1 MTDTVSQCLA
11 GPETLS
17 TWPEMLGGVCGF
29 RQELCVLLE
38 GLSQELEVPRAGL
51 CTGRGVAGTP
61 RSPKE
66 PGGGPGCR
74 MPCSER
80 GSLILPDMEAS
91 GPGRLCSLCPAN
103 HHGRWRSA
111 RVP

>member
-1 MTDTVSQCLA
+1 MRDTVSQWLA

-17 TWPEMLGGVCGF
+17 TWPEM
-29 RQELCVLLE
+29 LCVLLE

-74 MPCSER
+74 MPCSEQ

-103 HHGRWRSA
+103 HGRWRSA
-111 RVP
+111 PVT